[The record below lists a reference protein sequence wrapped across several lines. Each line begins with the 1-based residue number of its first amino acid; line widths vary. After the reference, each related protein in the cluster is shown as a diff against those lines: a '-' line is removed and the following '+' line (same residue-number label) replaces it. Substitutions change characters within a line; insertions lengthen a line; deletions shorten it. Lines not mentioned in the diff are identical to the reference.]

1 MFPTIFDFGIVNL
14 FGFSFP
20 LAIHSFGF
28 MLVVAFYTTYFILN
42 NDLKKLNYDENLAS
56 DLIFWAAFGG
66 VVGSKVYHLLENLDQ
81 VFQDPIGMIFS
92 GSGLVFLGGLIG
104 GTIAVTI
111 ILNKNKLP
119 WLVFADIVAPRLILG
134 YGIGRIGCFLVGDD
148 YGTPTRL
155 PWGMSFP
162 NGLPP
167 STTSVFSLYFPW
179 IDISKY
185 NPGLLKVHPTQLYE
199 TFISII
205 LFFYLYNKR
214 KSVKIKGS
222 LFFLYLILAGFERF
236 FIEFIRTNEKYFLDI
251 FSGAQIISLIMI
263 SIGILFLFRPINE
276 KSKQSM

>member
-1 MFPTIFDFGIVNL
+1 MFPTIYDFGTVNL

-119 WLVFADIVAPRLILG
+119 WLEFADIVAPLLILG

-148 YGTPTRL
+148 YGTPTGL

-199 TFISII
+199 TIISII
-205 LFFYLYNKR
+205 IFFYLYNKR

-236 FIEFIRTNEKYFLDI
+236 FVEFIRTNEKYFLDI
-251 FSGAQIISLIMI
+251 LSGAQIISLIMI

>member
-1 MFPTIFDFGIVNL
+1 MFPTIYDFGTVNL

-20 LAIHSFGF
+20 IAIHSFGF

-56 DLIFWAAFGG
+56 DLIFWAALGG

-119 WLVFADIVAPRLILG
+119 WLVFADIVAPLLILG

-148 YGTPTRL
+148 YGTPTGL

-199 TFISII
+199 TIISII
-205 LFFYLYNKR
+205 IFFYLYNKR

-236 FIEFIRTNEKYFLDI
+236 FVEFIRTNEKYFLDI
-251 FSGAQIISLIMI
+251 LSGAQIISLIMI
-263 SIGILFLFRPINE
+263 SIGILFLSRPINE
-276 KSKQSM
+276 KYKQSM

>member
-1 MFPTIFDFGIVNL
+1 MFPTIYDFGIINF

-81 VFQDPIGMIFS
+81 VFQDPVGMIFS

-111 ILNKNKLP
+111 NINKNKLP
-119 WLVFADIVAPRLILG
+119 WLEFADIVAPLLILG
-134 YGIGRIGCFLVGDD
+134 YGIGRVGCFLVGDD
-148 YGTPTRL
+148 YGIPTNL
-155 PWGMSFP
+155 PWGMSFA

-179 IDISKY
+179 VDISKY
-185 NPGLLKVHPTQLYE
+185 SPGLLKVHPTQLYE
-199 TFISII
+199 TFFSLII
-205 LFFYLYNKR
+205 FFYLYSKR

-222 LFFLYLILAGFERF
+222 LFFLYLILAGLERF
-236 FIEFIRTNEKYFLDI
+236 LVEFIRTNEKYFLDI
-251 FSGAQIISLIMI
+251 FSGAQIISVIMI
-263 SIGILFLFRPINE
+263 SIGTLFLLRPLND
-276 KSKQSM
+276 KSKQIM

>member
-1 MFPTIFDFGIVNL
+1 MFPTIYDFGIVNL

-119 WLVFADIVAPRLILG
+119 WLEFADIVAPLLILG

-148 YGTPTRL
+148 YGIPTGL

-236 FIEFIRTNEKYFLDI
+236 FVEFIRTNEKYFLDI
-251 FSGAQIISLIMI
+251 LSGAQIISLIMI

>member
-1 MFPTIFDFGIVNL
+1 MFPTIYDFGTVNL

-42 NDLKKLNYDENLAS
+42 NDLKKLNYNENLAS

-66 VVGSKVYHLLENLDQ
+66 VVGSKAYHLLENLDQ
-81 VFQDPIGMIFS
+81 VFKDPIGMIFS

-119 WLVFADIVAPRLILG
+119 WLEFADIVAPLLILG

-148 YGTPTRL
+148 YGTPTGL

-179 IDISKY
+179 IDISEY

-236 FIEFIRTNEKYFLDI
+236 FVEFIRTNEKYFLDI
-251 FSGAQIISLIMI
+251 LSGAQIISLIMI

-276 KSKQSM
+276 KSKQIM